1 MSTIP
6 DNAIVTVVV
15 ADAQTVAGFSGGLN
29 GSDVL
34 SAVSSYLN
42 GLGNYQVEATSSSGD
57 VGAMIS
63 PLIQETF
70 QATIKLQVFSSE
82 DTSQLATDIQAA
94 FAEVAGETPTQITIP
109 SFTAP
114 GAAQETS
121 TGQVAPTPT
130 ASQAASNAANTATKS
145 VSDAVSSFFSQLT
158 STAKSL
164 LIGLAAVI
172 IIVLV
177 LIAYGPN
184 VGAIASHA

>member
-6 DNAIVTVVV
+6 DNAIVTAVV

-34 SAVSSYLN
+34 SAVSAYLN
-42 GLGNYQVEATSSSGD
+42 SLGNYQVEATSSSGD

-94 FAEVAGETPTQITIP
+94 FAEVTGETPTQITIP

-114 GAAQETS
+114 GATQETS

-130 ASQAASNAANTATKS
+130 ASQAATNAANTATKS
-145 VSDAVSSFFSQLT
+145 VSDAVSTFFTQLT

-164 LIGLAAVI
+164 LIGLAAII

-184 VGAIASHA
+184 VGAIASHV